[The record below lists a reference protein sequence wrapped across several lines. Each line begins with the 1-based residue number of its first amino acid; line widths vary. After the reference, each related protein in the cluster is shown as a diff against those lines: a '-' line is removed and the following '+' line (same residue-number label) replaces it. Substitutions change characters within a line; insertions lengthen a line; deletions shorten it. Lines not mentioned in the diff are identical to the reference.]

1 MFEKLTLNDPVFN
14 VRETHLNPPETHLN
28 PPETHLNP
36 PETHLNPPETH
47 LNPPCEGG
55 LEDSTDNEVQ
65 SIQTPSLT
73 GRDGVGLERDGVGL
87 GRAVPRSVS
96 LLIIHCSAT
105 LPGQRVSVQDIDR
118 WHRQRGFDCIGYH
131 FYITVDGTIWTGR
144 PLSQVGAHCK
154 GYNAHS
160 IGICYE
166 GGLDE
171 EGRPCDTRTLL
182 QKAALV
188 ALINK
193 LRELYPA
200 ADVVGHNDLNLHKAC
215 PCFSAVEEYNDGP
228 L

>member
-1 MFEKLTLNDPVFN
+1 MFEKLTLNDKAFN
-14 VRETHLNPPETHLN
+14 VQDYPLPSIEGGVGGGSSFNVQ
-28 PPETHLNP
+28 
-36 PETHLNPPETH
+36 ETH

-55 LEDSTDNEVQ
+55 LVGCTNNDVWSFQ
-65 SIQTPSLT
+65 SPSLT
-73 GRDGVGLERDGVGL
+73 GRLRVSTAIGELQRRRAAGVD
-87 GRAVPRSVS
+87 

-105 LPGQRVSVQDIDR
+105 LPDQRVTVQDIDR

-171 EGRPCDTRTLL
+171 EGRPKDTRTLL

-193 LRELYPA
+193 LREIYPT
-200 ADVVGHNDLNLHKAC
+200 ADVVGHNDLDLHKAC
-215 PCFSAVEEYNDGP
+215 PCFSAVGEYNSE
-228 L
+228 

>member
-1 MFEKLTLNDPVFN
+1 MFEKLTLNDKVFN
-14 VRETHLNPPETHLN
+14 SPLQPPPEGEALDSMAFLIPSLRGRVRE
-28 PPETHLNP
+28 
-36 PETHLNPPETH
+36 
-47 LNPPCEGG
+47 G
-55 LEDSTDNEVQ
+55 LEGCREVKE
-65 SIQTPSLT
+65 I
-73 GRDGVGLERDGVGL
+73 
-87 GRAVPRSVS
+87 S

-131 FYITVDGTIWTGR
+131 FYITVDGTIWVGR
-144 PLSQVGAHCK
+144 PLNRIGAHCK
-154 GYNAHS
+154 GYNTHS

-193 LRELYPA
+193 LREMYPT
-200 ADVVGHNDLNLHKAC
+200 ADVVGHCDLDLNKAC
-215 PCFSAVEEYNDGP
+215 PCFSAVGEYNSD
-228 L
+228 

>member
-14 VRETHLNPPETHLN
+14 VR
-28 PPETHLNP
+28 
-36 PETHLNPPETH
+36 
-47 LNPPCEGG
+47 GF
-55 LEDSTDNEVQ
+55 Q
-65 SIQTPSLT
+65 SPSLT
-73 GRDGVGLERDGVGL
+73 GRAGVGLLV
-87 GRAVPRSVS
+87 
-96 LLIIHCSAT
+96 IHCSAT

-144 PLSQVGAHCK
+144 PISRAGAHCK

-171 EGRPCDTRTLL
+171 DGRPCDTRTLM

-193 LRELYPA
+193 LREIYPT
-200 ADVVGHNDLNLHKAC
+200 ADVVGHCDLNLSKAC
-215 PCFSAVEEYNDGP
+215 PCFSAVEEYNSEE
-228 L
+228 

>member
-1 MFEKLTLNDPVFN
+1 M
-14 VRETHLNPPETHLN
+14 
-28 PPETHLNP
+28 
-36 PETHLNPPETH
+36 
-47 LNPPCEGG
+47 
-55 LEDSTDNEVQ
+55 
-65 SIQTPSLT
+65 
-73 GRDGVGLERDGVGL
+73 
-87 GRAVPRSVS
+87 
-96 LLIIHCSAT
+96 
-105 LPGQRVSVQDIDR
+105 QDIDR

-200 ADVVGHNDLNLHKAC
+200 ADVVGHNDLNQHKAC
-215 PCFSAVEEYNDGP
+215 PCFCAVKEYNSP

>member
-1 MFEKLTLNDPVFN
+1 MFEKLTLNDKLFNSPSPLSPPVG
-14 VRETHLNPPETHLN
+14 ELDGTSSPLNLPPS
-28 PPETHLNP
+28 
-36 PETHLNPPETH
+36 
-47 LNPPCEGG
+47 GG
-55 LEDSTDNEVQ
+55 LRGAN
-65 SIQTPSLT
+65 
-73 GRDGVGLERDGVGL
+73 
-87 GRAVPRSVS
+87 

-118 WHRQRGFDCIGYH
+118 WHRQRGFSCIGYH

-171 EGRPCDTRTLL
+171 AGRPKDTRTLL

-215 PCFSAVEEYNDGP
+215 PCFSAVEEYNDSP